1 MLSDFY
7 HYFSTCQNA
16 NVCSIIVQTNV
27 LVEGCEVM
35 KEQLIKAMQ
44 HNQLLNMMYMAKD
57 GTVSKRRVKVIKI
70 VGDSFQAYCFTRQA
84 KRTFMIDSVLAVV
97 PVIHKESEFVC

>member
-1 MLSDFY
+1 
-7 HYFSTCQNA
+7 
-16 NVCSIIVQTNV
+16 
-27 LVEGCEVM
+27 M

-44 HNQLLNMMYMAKD
+44 RNQIMNMMYLAKS
-57 GTVSKRRVKVIKI
+57 GEVSKRRIKIIKI

-97 PVIHKESEFVC
+97 PITQREREVV